1 MTRYD
6 PQAMKL
12 NSTSST
18 QLLLWPRKTIH
29 KSWTTGEKHLHKR
42 YSYENDIMQEHR
54 IESCFLLMCFGNAA
68 CRISAGLFC
77 PAHLLE
83 SCLSHYFSYQESLP
97 ECHSFQYSWKQV
109 QGRGKRLQPDAG
121 SCVLLLFHAHGD
133 SLGIVSSSNCWGTTG
148 KDILLTSIYSSSGWR
163 GRLSQHGQNEVL
175 PLAENSHTGSKLH
188 LSSALRMGKQ
198 QRRNVQLQL

>member
-42 YSYENDIMQEHR
+42 YSYENDIMQVHR
-54 IESCFLLMCFGNAA
+54 MEFCFLLMCFGNAA

-83 SCLSHYFSYQESLP
+83 SCLSTSLTRNLYQNVTASNIPGNKFRAEARDSSQMLVVVSFSFSMDMETHWGSWAPVTAGEPPGRISCSPLFIAPQAGGEG
-97 ECHSFQYSWKQV
+97 CHS
-109 QGRGKRLQPDAG
+109 
-121 SCVLLLFHAHGD
+121 
-133 SLGIVSSSNCWGTTG
+133 TG
-148 KDILLTSIYSSSGWR
+148 KMKSCHWQKTATLDPNFTCP
-163 GRLSQHGQNEVL
+163 V
-175 PLAENSHTGSKLH
+175 P
-188 LSSALRMGKQ
+188 
-198 QRRNVQLQL
+198 